1 MSIKYYTDRK
11 ANLGCVL
18 WEGTVTA
25 EEWLAHMRTM
35 TAEPDW
41 PVMTRVL
48 CDLRSV
54 ADVSSIGDAEITQ
67 AVALYSLAPGNLASK
82 RAAVAASEAFRKA
95 SAFQTAI
102 ARFGLS
108 VIVFNTLDTAC
119 IYLGVD
125 AAFANEV
132 LAGLH

>member
-1 MSIKYYTDRK
+1 MDRR

-25 EEWLAHMRTM
+25 EGWLAHIRTM
-35 TAEPDW
+35 TTEPDW
-41 PVMTRVL
+41 PVVTRVL

-54 ADVSSIGDAEITQ
+54 ADLSSLGDAEITQ
-67 AVALYSLAPGNLASK
+67 AVALYSLAPGNLAAK
-82 RAAVAASEAFRKA
+82 RAAVAASEAFQA
-95 SAFQTAI
+95 AI
-102 ARFGLS
+102 ARFGPS

-125 AAFANEV
+125 AAFANEIFS
-132 LAGLH
+132 GLR